1 MWYNCVLSV
10 MGNGEIVLLIK
21 RYSMG
26 GSRGKSGGPY
36 PPPPAKIMPW
46 IPPPQ
51 WQTQITVETPWS
63 AHG

>member
-1 MWYNCVLSV
+1 

-36 PPPPAKIMPW
+36 PPPPLQKLCLES
-46 IPPPQ
+46 PPPQ
-51 WQTQITVETPWS
+51 WQTQITVETP
-63 AHG
+63 

>member
-1 MWYNCVLSV
+1 

-36 PPPPAKIMPW
+36 PPPPLQKLCLES
-46 IPPPQ
+46 PPPPMANANNCRNPLIRA
-51 WQTQITVETPWS
+51 WVEVS
-63 AHG
+63 IYH